1 MDGEKT
7 REGTG
12 KVRGGYWEGTGR
24 VLGGYREVLGGYWK
38 GCVACEP
45 VTGRVGDFCLSP
57 PKYPCG
63 SSSLILVNHT
73 QLCQMPA
80 SRYRPLPEGSL
91 KKVAAAG
98 AVPKT
103 ITKAFFSSRFSA
115 ATPSAAASPSAIAV
129 TLAPGHT

>member
-1 MDGEKT
+1 MG
-7 REGTG
+7 RR
-12 KVRGGYWEGTGR
+12 RGRVLGRYGEGTGR
-24 VLGGYREVLGGYWK
+24 VPGGYRKGTGRVLGGYWK